1 MKSRK
6 VAVIGLGHVGAH
18 VAYNLAVQGIC
29 DEILMIDMDKTK
41 VTSECQ
47 DITDAVAYL
56 PHRVHVSIGDFSD
69 LKDYDVIVNCV
80 GDIKMLS
87 ETSSRIDELKFN
99 IPAIRG
105 FAGKIKDSGFDGIVI
120 SISNPCDVI
129 TRELA
134 LGLGLPKGRVF
145 GTGTALDTSRLL
157 AAVARHT
164 GIDHKS
170 ITAYMLGEH
179 GASQFAPW
187 SVVSF
192 AGIPLSEMEKVDERF
207 QFDKEAVCK
216 EAIDAGWITFKGK
229 ICTEYGISATA
240 ARLVHQIFHDEKA
253 IMPVSAQLEG
263 EYNEGGIFAGVPA
276 IIGRNGVEQVLELP
290 LTEEEEKRFH
300 GCCDDIRKIIGMIDE
315 L

>member
-29 DEILMIDMDKTK
+29 DEILMIDIDKKK

-47 DITDAVAYL
+47 DIRDAVTYL
-56 PHRVHVSIGDFSD
+56 PHRVHVNIGDFSD

-80 GDIKMLS
+80 GDIKMLA

-105 FAGKIKDSGFDGIVI
+105 FVSRIKESGFDGVVI

-157 AAVARHT
+157 SAIARHT
-164 GIDHKS
+164 EIDHKS

-179 GASQFAPW
+179 GASQYAPW

-192 AGIPLSEMEKVDERF
+192 AGVPLSEMEKVDEKFR
-207 QFDKEAVCK
+207 FDKEMVCK
-216 EAIDAGWITFKGK
+216 EAIDAGWITFSGK
-229 ICTEYGISATA
+229 TCTEYGISATA

-253 IMPVSAQLEG
+253 IMPVSALLEG
-263 EYNEGGIFAGVPA
+263 EYDEEGLFVGVPA
-276 IIGRNGVEQVLELP
+276 IIGRNGVEKVLELP
-290 LTEEEEKRFH
+290 LTDIEKERFH
-300 GCCDDIRKIIGMIDE
+300 ECCDDIRKIIAMIGE